1 MAAVAVSGLAKARRW
16 PVPQCKSSIREEH
29 RAIGFKGRCFRCG
42 SSRMAREGKEPR
54 PTLRSNSF
62 GKEGRIVSRCGQGNG
77 HGVAVAPEVIP
88 LNS

>member
-16 PVPQCKSSIREEH
+16 PVPQCKPSIREEH
-29 RAIGFKGRCFRCG
+29 SRAIGFKGRC
-42 SSRMAREGKEPR
+42 REGKEPR

-62 GKEGRIVSRCGQGNG
+62 GEEGRIASRCGQGNG